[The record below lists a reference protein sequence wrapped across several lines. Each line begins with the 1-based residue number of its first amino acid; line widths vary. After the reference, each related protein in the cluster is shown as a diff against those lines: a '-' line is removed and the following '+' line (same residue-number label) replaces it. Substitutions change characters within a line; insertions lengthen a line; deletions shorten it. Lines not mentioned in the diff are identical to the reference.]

1 MFGYVKVD
9 NDELRVK
16 ELRTYRRYYCGLCRQ
31 MANYSQISRLMLSY
45 DMVFLVLLINAAL
58 PVETKPCKMK
68 FFRHCRK
75 ICGDVKLNY
84 IAAVSILL
92 QYYKL
97 QNDYIDGEK
106 IKRGLL
112 LSIQKGFEAAKND
125 YPSVHNVLEN
135 NMSRLYV
142 LEKERSIELFEL
154 EDTFASIFSE
164 IFNCAPVKDELNE
177 IKGKIAYHVGAW
189 VYWFDMLCDEK
200 KDAEDGAYNV
210 ILISDSP
217 DSTRKEIVYRCFS
230 HLEQA
235 EKLLGALPYSQNASI
250 LENVITRGL
259 PCQMREIGL
268 VSNL

>member
-1 MFGYVKVD
+1 
-9 NDELRVK
+9 
-16 ELRTYRRYYCGLCRQ
+16 
-31 MANYSQISRLMLSY
+31 
-45 DMVFLVLLINAAL
+45 
-58 PVETKPCKMK
+58 
-68 FFRHCRK
+68 
-75 ICGDVKLNY
+75 
-84 IAAVSILL
+84 
-92 QYYKL
+92 
-97 QNDYIDGEK
+97 
-106 IKRGLL
+106 
-112 LSIQKGFEAAKND
+112 
-125 YPSVHNVLEN
+125 
-135 NMSRLYV
+135 MSRLYV